1 MPKEDRRKVRDRG
14 AWKAKYFVKLLENLD
29 EFPKCFIVGVDNV
42 GSRQMQEIRAG
53 MRGHAEIQMGK
64 NTMIRKAVRGHMNKN
79 PALEKLLPHIVNNV
93 GFVFTKEDLSDIRD
107 KLLENRKPAPAKTG
121 ALAPIDV
128 RIPAQ
133 NTGMGPEKTSFFQA
147 LGIPTK
153 ISKGTIEIMNDVH
166 IIKQGEKV
174 GASEAALLNMLNITP
189 FSYGLVI
196 RMVYDSGTVFEPSVL
211 DITMT
216 DLRSKLLEG
225 VKRVASISLAIKYP
239 TVASAPHM
247 LANAFKNLMAVA
259 AVTDVQ
265 FKQAEKL
272 KEYLKDPSKFAVAA
286 APAASPSKAAAPAAA
301 KKEEKK
307 VEKEDSEEEGDM
319 GFGLF
324 D

>member
-1 MPKEDRRKVRDRG
+1 MPKEDRKKVRDRG

-29 EFPKCFIVGVDNV
+29 EYPKCFIVGVDNV

-79 PALEKLLPHIVNNV
+79 PALEKLLPYIVNNV
-93 GFVFTKEDLSDIRD
+93 GFVFTKEDLSDMRD

-121 ALAPIDV
+121 AMAPIDV

-166 IIKQGEKV
+166 IIKKGEKV

-211 DITMT
+211 DITMS
-216 DLRSKLLEG
+216 DLRCKLLAG
-225 VKRVASISLAIKYP
+225 VARVASISLAIKYP

-265 FKQAEKL
+265 FEQAKKL

-286 APAASPSKAAAPAAA
+286 APAAAKAKEAPAAA

-307 VEKEDSEEEGDM
+307 VEKEESEEEGDM